1 MSLLRK
7 NFKVYAQFIP
17 YEEGGTRGTVKMW
30 CDNPEMN
37 FVQNKLATF
46 TILEQDDE
54 VQTYIMRR
62 TLIINDVDYTFTDY
76 RTAPGTEIVY
86 NVVGTMTME
95 RKLNTQMP
103 EEDQI
108 IFE

>member
-1 MSLLRK
+1 M
-7 NFKVYAQFIP
+7 
-17 YEEGGTRGTVKMW
+17 RGSVTLT
-30 CDNPEMN
+30 CDNPDMHFLE
-37 FVQNKLATF
+37 NKTAHY
-46 TILEQDDE
+46 TILEQADE

-76 RTAPGTEIVY
+76 ETAKGSEIIY
-86 NVVGTMTME
+86 NVTGTMTME

-108 IFE
+108 VF